1 MENDLRETA
10 TNFVAHTRATLVK
23 NSLDIESLGEKIK
36 TIEKKLEEIESRQ
49 LSRRDWQVISQ
60 LLQQWGDIIN
70 SVRFYKQFV
79 ESSMND
85 RHPIVDKILK
95 LNDIYDYILDVI
107 NLKKEIENSNLRE
120 VNKFIL
126 EKIPTGWWGVFILI
140 GILIVLTKEALMLF
154 NQMFLG

>member
-23 NSLDIESLGEKIK
+23 NSLDIESLSEKIK
-36 TIEKKLEEIESRQ
+36 TIDKKLEEIESRQ
-49 LSRRDWQVISQ
+49 LSRRDWQVVSQ

-140 GILIVLTKEALMLF
+140 GILIVLTKEALMLL